1 MVWRPGSGCS
11 AARRVSLAVRCAYP
25 SPDPRLLNPGSTW
38 AHVERS
44 CWKGWIRAQV
54 SACPPCLGRRYAV
67 RWRTPRRSGSEILSR
82 LTMNLGPFFFFFFFF
97 RQNQEIVGV
106 PVANSGGV
114 NHAVEPPSSEGKPPD
129 SAGSARRSRLLD
141 RSGTAQ

>member
-1 MVWRPGSGCS
+1 MGTRGEELLERLDSRPGF
-11 AARRVSLAVRCAYP
+11 RLPSLLGASLRGAMAH
-25 SPDPRLLNPGSTW
+25 SSTFRLGDFVATHHESWP
-38 AHVERS
+38 V
-44 CWKGWIRAQV
+44 
-54 SACPPCLGRRYAV
+54 
-67 RWRTPRRSGSEILSR
+67 
-82 LTMNLGPFFFFFFFF
+82 FFFFFF

>member
-1 MVWRPGSGCS
+1 MGTRGEELLERLDSRPGF
-11 AARRVSLAVRCAYP
+11 RLPSLLGASLRGAMAH
-25 SPDPRLLNPGSTW
+25 SSTFRLGDFVATHHESWP
-38 AHVERS
+38 V
-44 CWKGWIRAQV
+44 
-54 SACPPCLGRRYAV
+54 
-67 RWRTPRRSGSEILSR
+67 
-82 LTMNLGPFFFFFFFF
+82 FFFFF